1 MNAEKLTGRTLWP
14 HALFFSGEWWY
25 CRAFDAKHQA
35 FRDFALHRMDG
46 ARHSNEQSLV
56 HPENDRFWVE
66 SAEVLV
72 EPDSRLSPTQQLI
85 VARDYGMTKDRS
97 GWVWKETLRQCMI
110 GYFVAL
116 HWLDVDLKRPRRTR
130 LVLRNSGQLE
140 RFFFRAVPNVDS

>member
-1 MNAEKLTGRTLWP
+1 MDAEKLTARTLWP
-14 HALFFSGEWWY
+14 HALFFSGEWLY

-46 ARHSNEQSLV
+46 ARHSDELSPFR
-56 HPENDRFWVE
+56 PEDDRLWGE
-66 SAEVLV
+66 STEVLV
-72 EPDSRLSPTQQLI
+72 EPDSRLSPTQQLV
-85 VARDYGMTKDRS
+85 VARDYGMTKHRS

-130 LVLRNSGQLE
+130 LALRNRDQVE
-140 RFFFRAVPNVDS
+140 RFFFRAAPNVDG